1 MELHRLWLRNF
12 RSHREVDLE
21 WSPGV
26 NLVVGPNG
34 SGKTNLVEA
43 VGFLS
48 TSGSFRGVSN
58 EVLITAGTDGATV
71 RAEVD
76 VRDRRQLVEI
86 DVPERGR
93 VRMQVNR
100 QRLQR
105 RRELLETL
113 QVTIFGPDDLDLVK
127 SGPSAR
133 RDFLDELV
141 VQLRPIDEQ
150 ILSDWERSLR
160 QRNSLLKQSHGRLDE
175 GAALTLDVWDTKAAA
190 AGSDLHD
197 RRTDVVQRLQPFVR
211 GLYARLAGLPET
223 SPRAMVDLVLSSGW
237 SPGIGLNDALVTART
252 DDVRRGVT
260 TVGPHRAE
268 LLVSLGGLPARTHAS
283 QGEQRCL
290 ALALRLAGHEMVTR
304 LRDDAPVLILDD
316 VFSELDEDRATALV
330 EVLPPGQT
338 FITSA
343 TGAPPGVVADG
354 VVRIVDGVPVMT
366 RE

>member
-1 MELHRLWLRNF
+1 M
-12 RSHREVDLE
+12 DLE

-34 SGKTNLVEA
+34 SGKTNLVES

-48 TSGSFRGVSN
+48 TAGSFRGVPN
-58 EVLITAGTDGATV
+58 EVLIAAGSDGATV

-76 VRDRRQLVEI
+76 VRGRRQLVEI

-127 SGPSAR
+127 AGPAVR
-133 RDFLDELV
+133 REFLDDLV

-150 ILSDWERSLR
+150 ILSDWDRSLR
-160 QRNSLLKQSHGRLDE
+160 QRNSLLKQAHGRLDD
-175 GAALTLDVWDTKAAA
+175 GAALTLDVWDTKASA

-197 RRTDVVQRLQPFVR
+197 RRCEVVGRLLPFVSN
-211 GLYARLAGLPET
+211 LYARLAGLPET
-223 SPRAMVDLVLSSGW
+223 SPRAMVGLELSSGW
-237 SPGIGLNDALVTART
+237 SPGVGLLDALAAARP

-268 LLVSLGGLPARTHAS
+268 LMVSLGGLPARTHAS

-304 LRDDAPVLILDD
+304 VRDDAPVLILDD
-316 VFSELDEDRATALV
+316 VFSELDDDRAAALV
-330 EVLPPGQT
+330 DVLPAGQT

-354 VVRIVDGVPVMT
+354 VVRIVDGVPVVAQ
-366 RE
+366 R

>member
-21 WSPGV
+21 WSSGV

-43 VGFLS
+43 IGFLS

-58 EVLITAGTDGATV
+58 DVLMTIGADGATV

-76 VRDRRQLVEI
+76 VRGRRQLVEI
-86 DVPERGR
+86 DVPDRGR
-93 VRMQVNR
+93 IRMQVNR

-133 RDFLDELV
+133 RDFLDDLV

-150 ILSDWERSLR
+150 VLSDWDRSLR

-175 GAALTLDVWDTKAAA
+175 GSTLTLDVWDTKAAA
-190 AGSDLHD
+190 AGTDLHH
-197 RRTDVVQRLQPFVR
+197 RRTEVVQRLQPFVS
-211 GLYARLAGLPET
+211 GLYGRLSGHSET
-223 SPRAMVDLVLSSGW
+223 SARAAVDLELVSGW
-237 SPGIGLNDALVTART
+237 SPGTDLHEALVSARA

-268 LLVSLGGLPARTHAS
+268 LVVRLGGMPARTHAS

-290 ALALRLAGHEMVTR
+290 ALALRLAGHQMVTQV
-304 LRDDAPVLILDD
+304 RDDAPVLILDD
-316 VFSELDEDRATALV
+316 VFSELDDDRAAALV
-330 EVLPPGQT
+330 DVLPAGQT

-343 TGAPPGVVADG
+343 TGAPPGVVADT
-354 VVRIVDGVPVMT
+354 VVRIVDGDPVVD